1 MRTDSDRLPPLDL
14 LAAFDAV
21 ARLGSIT
28 QAAQERFLT
37 QSAVSRQIK
46 ALEEHLGVELLRR
59 RHRAVEL
66 TDAGQRLAVAVRSAL
81 GLVRST
87 LAEIRTPLRREV
99 ISLTTTPGL
108 ASLWLIPRLTG
119 FTAAHPGVDVRIDAT
134 LEMRDMARDGFDLA
148 IRYAPV
154 GSVAGGKP
162 LFEEVLQPACTPALA
177 RSRKL
182 PLRVPADLARHTL
195 LQVAGPLG
203 SGMPM
208 EWQSW
213 LQAAGVPDLEPAAL
227 LTFSNYDTAVAAALA
242 GQGVV
247 LGRRPLIDDLL
258 ARGELVTPFS
268 GGLAKGRGYAVVAE
282 PVAGRR
288 PAVRALHDWLL
299 GQARG

>member
-28 QAAQERFLT
+28 LAAHERFLT

-46 ALEEHLGVELLRR
+46 ALEEHLGVDLFRR
-59 RHRAVEL
+59 RHRAIEL
-66 TDAGQRLAVAVRSAL
+66 TDAGQRLAAAVSSAL
-81 GLVRST
+81 GVVRGAVT
-87 LAEIRTPLRREV
+87 EIRAPLRREV

-108 ASLWLIPRLTG
+108 ASLWLIPRLND
-119 FTAAHPGVDVRIDAT
+119 FTAMHPGVDVRIDAT
-134 LEMRDMARDGFDLA
+134 LDMRDLARDGFDLA

-154 GSVAGGKP
+154 GSVPGAP

-177 RSRKL
+177 RSRRL
-182 PLRVPADLARHTL
+182 PLRTPADLARHTL

-213 LQAAGVPDLEPAAL
+213 LKAVGVPDLEPSAM
-227 LTFSNYDTAVAAALA
+227 LTFNNYDAAVAAALA

-247 LGRRPLIDDLL
+247 LGRRPLIDALL
-258 ARGELVTPFS
+258 ARRELVTPFS
-268 GGLAKGRGYAVVAE
+268 GSLAKGRGYTLFAE

-288 PAVRALHDWLL
+288 PAVKALHDWLL
-299 GQARG
+299 AQARR

>member
-1 MRTDSDRLPPLDL
+1 MRTDPDRLPPLDL

-28 QAAQERFLT
+28 LAAQERFLT

-81 GLVRST
+81 GLVRGT
-87 LAEIRTPLRREV
+87 VAEIRTPLRREV

-108 ASLWLIPRLTG
+108 ASLWLIPRLRG
-119 FTAAHPGVDVRIDAT
+119 FTSAHPGVDVRIDAT
-134 LEMRDMARDGFDLA
+134 LEMRDLARDGFDLA

-154 GSVAGGKP
+154 GSVPGTP

-182 PLRVPADLARHTL
+182 PLRAPADLARHTL

-213 LQAAGVPDLEPAAL
+213 LQAVGVPELEPAAL
-227 LTFSNYDTAVAAALA
+227 LTFSNYDAAVAAALA

-299 GQARG
+299 AQARV

>member
-1 MRTDSDRLPPLDL
+1 LEGFAFLQIMRTDSDRLPPLDL

-66 TDAGQRLAVAVRSAL
+66 TDAGRRLAVAVRSAL

-119 FTAAHPGVDVRIDAT
+119 FTAAHPGVDVRI
-134 LEMRDMARDGFDLA
+134 
-148 IRYAPV
+148 RYAPV

-182 PLRVPADLARHTL
+182 PLRAPADLARHTL

-299 GQARG
+299 AQARV

>member
-1 MRTDSDRLPPLDL
+1 MRIDTDRLPPLDL

-21 ARLGSIT
+21 ARHGSIT
-28 QAAQERFLT
+28 LAAQERFLT

-46 ALEEHLGVELLRR
+46 ALEAHLGSELLRR

-66 TDAGQRLAVAVRSAL
+66 TEDGQRLAAAVRSAL
-81 GLVRST
+81 GLVRAAVS
-87 LAEIRTPLRREV
+87 EIRAPQRREV
-99 ISLTTTPGL
+99 IALTTTPGL
-108 ASLWLIPRLTG
+108 ASLWLIPRLAG
-119 FTAAHPGVDVRIDAT
+119 FTRKHPGVDVRIDAT
-134 LEMRDMARDGFDLA
+134 LDPRDLARDGFDLA
-148 IRYAPV
+148 IRYGPV
-154 GSVAGGKP
+154 GRSPGQS

-177 RSRKL
+177 GARR
-182 PLRVPADLARHTL
+182 PALRLPADLAGHTL

-213 LQAAGVPDLEPAAL
+213 LQAAGVPELEPAAL
-227 LTFSNYDTAVAAALA
+227 LTFSNYDAAVAAALA

-258 ARGELVTPFS
+258 ARGDLVTPFTGAWAS
-268 GGLAKGRGYAVVAE
+268 ARGYFLIGEAMA
-282 PVAGRR
+282 ARR

-299 GQARG
+299 EQARA